1 MKRKSL
7 AKILTMT
14 MIASIVTSLC
24 PATLY
29 AATGSEV
36 AVAKDGEYKSTKHV
50 ARTAEDDENEDEW
63 DEYDV
68 EVSVKIEDGKISDIT
83 ATPLNG
89 YVDGNSSY
97 FEKAYSKGKGIKTT
111 I

>member
-36 AVAKDGEYKSTKHV
+36 AEYWRKAHPRK
-50 ARTAEDDENEDEW
+50 ED
-63 DEYDV
+63 
-68 EVSVKIEDGKISDIT
+68 
-83 ATPLNG
+83 
-89 YVDGNSSY
+89 
-97 FEKAYSKGKGIKTT
+97 
-111 I
+111 